1 MAVASWVRIGAA
13 LAFLVLAGLGAL
25 FLIASTVTNAASRL
39 LTGGVMISVALVI
52 LYLGLKYQAPVVQ
65 KVEVEWAPGGPVE
78 TQALKCPNCGA
89 PLPPPDPKTGT
100 AACLH
105 CGWRSKVSE
114 EPLW

>member
-1 MAVASWVRIGAA
+1 MVSWVRIGAA
-13 LAFLVLAGLGAL
+13 LAFLVLASLGVL
-25 FLIASTVTNAASRL
+25 FLIASAYAASRL
-39 LTGGVMISVALVI
+39 LTGGVMIAVALAI

-100 AACLH
+100 AACVH

>member
-1 MAVASWVRIGAA
+1 MVSWVKIGAA
-13 LAFLVLAGLGAL
+13 LAFLVLGSLGAL
-25 FLIASTVTNAASRL
+25 FLIASAYATSRL
-39 LTGGVMISVALVI
+39 LTGGVMIAVALVI

-100 AACLH
+100 AACVH

>member
-1 MAVASWVRIGAA
+1 MVSWVRIGAA
-13 LAFLVLAGLGAL
+13 LAFLVLGSLGAL
-25 FLIASTVTNAASRL
+25 FLIASAYATSRL
-39 LTGGVMISVALVI
+39 LTGGVMIAVALVI

-100 AACLH
+100 AACVH

>member
-1 MAVASWVRIGAA
+1 MVSWVRIGAA
-13 LAFLVLAGLGAL
+13 LAFLVLAFFGAMY
-25 FLIASTVTNAASRL
+25 LIASTVADTPSRL
-39 LTGGVMISVALVI
+39 LTGGAMIAVALVI
-52 LYLGLKYQAPVVQ
+52 LYLGLKYQPPVVQ

-100 AACLH
+100 ATCTH

-114 EPLW
+114 EPIW